1 MDLGGKGGSW
11 GDMEIDLGRKK
22 GWREGGREE
31 GVDLGDIGKNMIKI
45 YYIKFS
51 KNKNVF

>member
-1 MDLGGKGGSW
+1 MDLGGRGGS
-11 GDMEIDLGRKK
+11 
-22 GWREGGREE
+22 GRE
-31 GVDLGDIGKNMIKI
+31 DMGDIGKNMIKI